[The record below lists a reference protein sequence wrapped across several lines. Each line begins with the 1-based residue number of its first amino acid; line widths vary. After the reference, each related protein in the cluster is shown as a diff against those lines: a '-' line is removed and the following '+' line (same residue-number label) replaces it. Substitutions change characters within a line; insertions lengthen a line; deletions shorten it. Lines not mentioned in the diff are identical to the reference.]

1 MMTRPDGVVPAASCL
16 FPPSNPLRNGQTEL
30 MLPLAPSSR
39 AGRTL
44 ARRATT
50 RSARCCCAGGEVVTR
65 QAPGVLQ
72 VQLQVQLQQQ
82 WQQQVQLA
90 SVLRP
95 ANARLH
101 QNIVVGRR
109 RQGGR
114 VPKTCRSAILAKPG
128 CSLTSPVG
136 CRRTGRAQQRV
147 CLFGP
152 LGSRPLASLW
162 PAATPPGPPQT
173 FLHRRSAECHPA
185 LTTCYRIAV

>member
-1 MMTRPDGVVPAASCL
+1 MMTRPDGVVPAALCL
-16 FPPSNPLRNGQTEL
+16 FPLSNPLRNSQTEL
-30 MLPLAPSSR
+30 TLPLVPRSR

-50 RSARCCCAGGEVVTR
+50 RSARRCCAVGVGVGVTR
-65 QAPGVLQ
+65 QAPGVQ
-72 VQLQVQLQQQ
+72 QWQPQQQ

-101 QNIVVGRR
+101 QNTVVGRR

-114 VPKTCRSAILAKPG
+114 VPKACRSAILAKPG

-152 LGSRPLASLW
+152 LGSRPLASLCGQR
-162 PAATPPGPPQT
+162 PRPQGRPKL
-173 FLHRRSAECHPA
+173 FC
-185 LTTCYRIAV
+185 IADPQNAIPR